1 MTIIF
6 NQDGISL
13 PVSQALLILLS
24 QEAERTDLDLS
35 RCTQLTFNF
44 RNPGYSAEQGG
55 VHPVEIR
62 LVRGLDDWLFDYVT
76 DFSYQGLGQD
86 AELCK
91 ELDFNFL
98 DGEHF
103 MRLGAA
109 TAGRGA
115 RAVHAVA
122 AQLHRL
128 LRAGVLQRHRQRE
141 LGSIGNPLTHS
152 PQSPLYRKK
161 AHPTG
166 PSASGANALEDQS
179 CCIRNSPPGSN
190 PAPIG

>member
-1 MTIIF
+1 MTIPF
-6 NQDGISL
+6 YRDGFAL
-13 PVSQALLILLS
+13 PVTPALLALLS
-24 QEAERTDLDLS
+24 QEAERTDLDLG

-98 DGEHF
+98 DGEHS
-103 MRLGAA
+103 MLGWGPLRLAEA
-109 TAGRGA
+109 
-115 RAVHAVA
+115 
-122 AQLHRL
+122 
-128 LRAGVLQRHRQRE
+128 RE
-141 LGSIGNPLTHS
+141 LFDIWQRNFIG
-152 PQSPLYRKK
+152 Y
-161 AHPTG
+161 
-166 PSASGANALEDQS
+166 
-179 CCIRNSPPGSN
+179 
-190 PAPIG
+190 

>member
-1 MTIIF
+1 MTIPF
-6 NQDGISL
+6 YRDGFAL
-13 PVSQALLILLS
+13 PVTPALLALLS
-24 QEAERTDLDLS
+24 QEAERTDLDLG

-98 DGEHF
+98 DGEHS
-103 MRLGAA
+103 MLGWGPLRLTEA
-109 TAGRGA
+109 
-115 RAVHAVA
+115 
-122 AQLHRL
+122 
-128 LRAGVLQRHRQRE
+128 RE
-141 LGSIGNPLTHS
+141 LFDIW
-152 PQSPLYRKK
+152 QSNFIACCR
-161 AHPTG
+161 
-166 PSASGANALEDQS
+166 LECFSVTVAGD
-179 CCIRNSPPGSN
+179 
-190 PAPIG
+190 

>member
-6 NQDGISL
+6 NRDGISL

-24 QEAERTDLDLS
+24 QEAERTELDLN
-35 RCTQLTFNF
+35 RCTQLTVPV
-44 RNPGYSAEQGG
+44 RNSGYSAEQGG

-98 DGEHF
+98 DGEHC
-103 MRLGAA
+103 MQGWGPLRLAEA
-109 TAGRGA
+109 
-115 RAVHAVA
+115 
-122 AQLHRL
+122 
-128 LRAGVLQRHRQRE
+128 RE
-141 LGSIGNPLTHS
+141 LFALWQRNFVAYCELECFSVTVSGN
-152 PQSPLYRKK
+152 
-161 AHPTG
+161 
-166 PSASGANALEDQS
+166 
-179 CCIRNSPPGSN
+179 
-190 PAPIG
+190 

>member
-1 MTIIF
+1 MTIPF
-6 NQDGISL
+6 YRDGFAL
-13 PVSQALLILLS
+13 PVTPALLALLS
-24 QEAERTDLDLS
+24 QEAERTELDLG

-98 DGEHF
+98 DGEHS
-103 MRLGAA
+103 MLGWGPLRLAEA
-109 TAGRGA
+109 
-115 RAVHAVA
+115 
-122 AQLHRL
+122 
-128 LRAGVLQRHRQRE
+128 RE
-141 LGSIGNPLTHS
+141 LFDIWQSNFIGYCRLECFSVTV
-152 PQSPLYRKK
+152 
-161 AHPTG
+161 
-166 PSASGANALEDQS
+166 SGD
-179 CCIRNSPPGSN
+179 
-190 PAPIG
+190 

>member
-1 MTIIF
+1 MTIPF
-6 NQDGISL
+6 YRDGFAL
-13 PVSQALLILLS
+13 PVTPALLALLS
-24 QEAERTDLDLS
+24 QEAERTDLDLG

-98 DGEHF
+98 DGEHT
-103 MRLGAA
+103 MLGWGPLRLAEA
-109 TAGRGA
+109 
-115 RAVHAVA
+115 
-122 AQLHRL
+122 
-128 LRAGVLQRHRQRE
+128 RE
-141 LGSIGNPLTHS
+141 LFDIW
-152 PQSPLYRKK
+152 QSNFIAYCRLECFSVSV
-161 AHPTG
+161 TG
-166 PSASGANALEDQS
+166 D
-179 CCIRNSPPGSN
+179 
-190 PAPIG
+190 

>member
-6 NQDGISL
+6 NRDGISL

-24 QEAERTDLDLS
+24 QEAERTDLDLNRS
-35 RCTQLTFNF
+35 TQLTFHF

-55 VHPVEIR
+55 IHPVEIR

-98 DGEHF
+98 DGEHC
-103 MRLGAA
+103 MQGWGPLRLAEA
-109 TAGRGA
+109 
-115 RAVHAVA
+115 
-122 AQLHRL
+122 
-128 LRAGVLQRHRQRE
+128 RE
-141 LGSIGNPLTHS
+141 LFALWQRNFVAYCGLECFSVTV
-152 PQSPLYRKK
+152 
-161 AHPTG
+161 
-166 PSASGANALEDQS
+166 SGD
-179 CCIRNSPPGSN
+179 
-190 PAPIG
+190 